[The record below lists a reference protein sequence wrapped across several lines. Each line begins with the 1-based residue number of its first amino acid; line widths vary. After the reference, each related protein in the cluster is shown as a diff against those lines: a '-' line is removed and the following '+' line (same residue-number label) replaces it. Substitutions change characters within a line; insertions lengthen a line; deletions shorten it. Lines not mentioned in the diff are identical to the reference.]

1 MKFLAV
7 SPEAGD
13 WTKLSP
19 LAGAVN
25 HLTEAYARVGTEVL
39 TCSPFYPALL
49 GDISAYSCVF
59 SGIEHL
65 RNMPFEVW
73 KNPHSLHTY
82 IRCDEYFARPAIY
95 GESGYSYSDNHLRF
109 SFLASAAL
117 TYCAEIDFQPIAIC
131 GHDWGGALVG
141 ALAKSVY
148 KDLFGTL
155 PFFFTVHNITYDFH
169 VTEQEIEKIG
179 LSRADFNM
187 DGYEFWGKVSLLK
200 AGLFYASKVLFPSPG
215 YREAMLNSNLPGG
228 LSGFLCRNEKK
239 LKGIQFG
246 VSYPVWDF
254 NIEADLPIEDA
265 KRHARKKL
273 EAHIEK
279 NFDDHLVMYCHLDEE
294 SGRTSETLATILA
307 DITKLNFFV
316 IVGVSH
322 NSPEGEY
329 YRSVAGQNPGQITTM
344 DISPDDNELKMVLAG
359 ADILFAANPREPS
372 ASLVLKALAAGTV
385 PLTGKEVGC
394 ANLLANYDGDFKNAN
409 AMLVD
414 DAAAPDQMLRKLKEV
429 ADLFAAAP
437 ENWENIVRNAYRF
450 RYEWDRTIS
459 QYLITFGE
467 CC

>member
-13 WTKLSP
+13 WIKLSP

-25 HLTEAYARVGTEVL
+25 HLTRAYARVGTEVL

-49 GDISAYSCVF
+49 GDISAYSCIF
-59 SGIEHL
+59 KGIERL
-65 RNMPFEVW
+65 RQIPFEVW
-73 KNPHSLHTY
+73 KKNDSLHTY
-82 IRCDEYFARPAIY
+82 IRCDQYFARSAIY
-95 GESGYSYSDNHLRF
+95 GESGNSYSDNHLRF

-117 TYCAEIDFQPIAIC
+117 TYCAEIDFKPMAIC

-169 VTEQEIEKIG
+169 VTEEEIEKIG
-179 LSRADFNM
+179 LNRADFNM

-200 AGLFYASKVLFPSPG
+200 SGIFYASKVLFPSPG

-246 VSYPVWDF
+246 VSYSFWDF
-254 NIEADLPIEDA
+254 NLETTLPIGEA
-265 KRHARKKL
+265 KKQARDNL
-273 EAHIEK
+273 EQLLTAH
-279 NFDDHLVMYCHLDEE
+279 FDGQLVVYCHLDEE

-307 DITKLNFFV
+307 DITKLHLFV
-316 IVGVSH
+316 VVGVSKTH
-322 NSPEGEY
+322 PEWEY
-329 YRSVAGQNPGQITTM
+329 YHSVASQNPQHIAVF
-344 DISPDDNELKMVLAG
+344 DISPEESTLRSLLAG
-359 ADILFAANPREPS
+359 SDILFAANPREPS
-372 ASLVLKALAAGTV
+372 ASLVLKALAAGTI

-394 ANLLANYDGDFKNAN
+394 ANLLTSYEGNTEHAN

-414 DAAAPDQMLRKLKEV
+414 DAAAPDQMLRKLKE
-429 ADLFAAAP
+429 ADDLFATTP
-437 ENWENIVRNAYRF
+437 DNWNKIVQNAYRF

-467 CC
+467 SH